1 MIEVFVNVSPDY
13 LLSLFPFCS
22 VSLSLS
28 LLKAQDSADLIF
40 LIDGSENV
48 GEANFAYVRELVLRI
63 IEPLAVSRDEIRVA
77 LVQYNTYPDIKLY
90 LNRFY
95 DKSQVLG
102 AVKGLTYSGGDASNL
117 GAAMEEVAE
126 SLLRETAGSRE
137 SQGIPQVLVIIS
149 AGPSTDDTGV
159 GDRALK
165 RAGVVTLGVS
175 IGDDAAADLEDIAT
189 DVGFVQKASGFST
202 LVTTAGA
209 LVGNINGLAQG
220 TIIIQNQFT
229 EGRYL
234 L

>member
-1 MIEVFVNVSPDY
+1 M
-13 LLSLFPFCS
+13 LSLFPFCS

-48 GEANFAYVRELVLRI
+48 GEANFPYVRDLVLRI

-77 LVQYNTYPDIKLY
+77 LVQYDTYPDIKLY

-202 LVTTAGA
+202 LVATAGA

>member
-1 MIEVFVNVSPDY
+1 MSHQIICFHFFH
-13 LLSLFPFCS
+13 LFCFL
-22 VSLSLS
+22 SLSLS

-48 GEANFAYVRELVLRI
+48 GAANFPYVRDLVLRI
-63 IEPLAVSRDEIRVA
+63 IEPLAVGRDEIRVA
-77 LVQYNTYPDIKLY
+77 LVQYDTYPDIKLY

-95 DKSQVLG
+95 DKSQVLA
-102 AVKGLTYSGGDASNL
+102 AVKGLTYSGGVVSNL

-137 SQGIPQVLVIIS
+137 SQGIPQILVIIS

-165 RAGVVTLGVS
+165 RAGVITLGVS

-189 DVGFVQKASGFST
+189 DRSFVQKASGFSA

-209 LVGNINGLAQG
+209 LVGTINGLAQG